1 MKFVEYV
8 ERDSFIHRLDVR
20 SKLAMGLA
28 IVSAA
33 FILNHPAFMVMLFL
47 SVLALS
53 TLAKIL
59 REFVKQTRILFSVV
73 VMAFILWSL
82 FYRWSLFAAA
92 KPSKVIFKIGF
103 ITLDELGLLYG
114 VSMPF
119 RVLVLIGT
127 PLLIL
132 MTTPL
137 SDIMLALTKLKV
149 PYKVAFTLGLSL
161 RYVPTIIEEMST
173 IREAQMSRGL
183 ELERGGLINRIKA
196 HIPLLKPLMI
206 RAIEF
211 ADRMSLA
218 IETRA
223 FGAFKKRSSYR
234 EIRMNKFDLMVVAI
248 SIIILISCITLRLM
262 GVGVIA

>member
-1 MKFVEYV
+1 MRFIEYV
-8 ERDSFIHRLDVR
+8 ERESFIHRLDVR

-28 IVSAA
+28 LIGSA
-33 FILNHPAFMVMLFL
+33 FILNHPLFMISLFL
-47 SVLALS
+47 TVLVLS
-53 TLAKIL
+53 MLARIL
-59 REFVKQTRILFSVV
+59 REFLKQTRLLFSVV

-82 FYRWSLFAAA
+82 FYRWSLFAAT
-92 KPSKVIFKIGF
+92 KPSRVIFKFAF

-132 MTTPL
+132 MTTRL
-137 SDIMLALTKLKV
+137 SDIILALTKLKV
-149 PYKVAFTLGLSL
+149 PYKLAFTLGLSL
-161 RYVPTIIEEMST
+161 RYVPTIVEEMST

-183 ELERGGLINRIKA
+183 ELERGGLTSRIKA

-223 FGAFKKRSSYR
+223 FGAFRERTSYR
-234 EIRMNKFDLMVVAI
+234 EIRMSRVDYAVTTTSMLALAACV
-248 SIIILISCITLRLM
+248 CLRIM